1 MTDEEYD
8 AMAVEY
14 YRMLLLSKKLYDYV
28 VENNLLESTEGTVH
42 NRYESYLEN
51 ARKKYIIAIE

>member
-1 MTDEEYD
+1 
-8 AMAVEY
+8 MAVEY